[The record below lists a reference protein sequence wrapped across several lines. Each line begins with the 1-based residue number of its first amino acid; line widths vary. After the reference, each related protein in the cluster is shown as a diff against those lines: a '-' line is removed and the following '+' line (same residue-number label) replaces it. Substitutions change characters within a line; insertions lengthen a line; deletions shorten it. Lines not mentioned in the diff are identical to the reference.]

1 MVVPAGLPQEIEPSA
16 NIIALRQDV
25 IHLLKSA
32 NEVVTAYNQLN
43 KTNFSGTV
51 PIQQA
56 LVNVEEL
63 ALRMAVV
70 APMKAG
76 KSTITNAIVGQPLL
90 PSRNT
95 AMTAIATEILLDT
108 EATEPTLIIPD
119 ETLDLFQ
126 EAAEKIR
133 EADRKNPETVR
144 QQLREKYPHLQ
155 ETLKDITDNRT
166 LFTLETSGLQKVRSA
181 LQQMNDLVRLTSE
194 VVPAYNPVKRMRLLP
209 QVYVAPFTPEG
220 EAINT
225 GLGNLVII
233 DTPGPNEAGENLEIK
248 NIFAEQ
254 LKRSSLILVVLD
266 FTQLNTEAAKDVQ
279 DTIKEI
285 TDIRGGTDSIYA
297 LVNKIDQRRPGDMT
311 PEQVQ
316 EFVQNQFKIPRA
328 HVYELSAQRAYCAA
342 CFLNQSN
349 LTHGEEWRTLP
360 ETRDL
365 AREIFGDEWEELLE
379 DMSRKKFTE
388 RAKKQWK
395 ERSGFQQFC
404 TKVIHGLMK
413 IVGPKVMRESLNTTQ
428 GFMNQLL
435 QGVALRQKANQKD
448 VDKLKEQIQ
457 QLSQDMD
464 SIKKLVERL
473 GIIEQY
479 KNNIKNHL
487 ENEVNK
493 LKEQS
498 KIDINHLFD
507 EEKYSQ
513 ASLPEK
519 IYRDINAKLV
529 EFRDF
534 VANHIPN
541 HHIQGLLTFMTNSQ
555 KTSGKEGSGKKI
567 QFDSKEKATEFQQKI
582 FDLISKK
589 VEYQFS
595 EAQKSVDNF
604 VEEAIQKLKAKV
616 PETVQPI
623 LEKAQKRLEKAFDM
637 QLDPPNLEIP
647 EMSLSH
653 HGTKIQEI
661 SERVIRIRIA
671 EKRFWWHWLWLIPKE
686 VEETYVVEETYEETV
701 PKFVVSLDEVINDIN
716 HQIDTQAEEI
726 QKTVN
731 KYLEQDF
738 KTQVEQYIQSLTGY
752 LSDYRTVLTESQEYQ
767 KKSTSEKEEKMQQLK
782 EMEDRAKHILDAI
795 PTYLNRVNVLLPSSS
810 AS

>member
-1 MVVPAGLPQEIEPSA
+1 MVVPAGLPQEIEPSE
-16 NIIALRQDV
+16 NIIEALWQDV

-32 NEVVTAYNQLN
+32 NEVVTAYNQLY

-108 EATEPTLIIPD
+108 ESTEPTLIIPD

-144 QQLREKYPHLQ
+144 QQVREKYPHLQ

-194 VVPAYNPVKRMRLLP
+194 VVPACNPVKRMRLLP

-220 EAINT
+220 KAINT

-311 PEQVQ
+311 SEQVQ

-360 ETRDL
+360 ETQDL
-365 AREIFGDEWEELLE
+365 AREMFGDDWEERLE
-379 DMSRKKFTE
+379 GITRKEFTE
-388 RAKKQWK
+388 KAKKQWK
-395 ERSGFQQFC
+395 ERSGFQQFY
-404 TKVIHGLMK
+404 TKVIHELMK

-435 QGVALRQKANQKD
+435 QRVALGQKADQKR
-448 VDKLKEQIQ
+448 VDMLKKQIQ

-498 KIDINHLFD
+498 KININHLFD

-513 ASLPEK
+513 ASSPEK
-519 IYRDINAKLV
+519 IYTDINAKLV
-529 EFRDF
+529 KYRDL
-534 VANHIPN
+534 VASR
-541 HHIQGLLTFMTNSQ
+541 IQGLLTYIKLISDTQ
-555 KTSGKEGSGKKI
+555 KTSEKEGSGKKI
-567 QFDSKEKATEFQQKI
+567 KFDSKEEAIQFQQQI

-595 EAQKSVDNF
+595 ETQKSVDNF
-604 VEEAIQKLKAKV
+604 VEEAVQKLKAELT
-616 PETVQPI
+616 ETVQPI
-623 LEKAQKRLEKAFDM
+623 LERAQKRLEKAFDM
-637 QLDPPNLEIP
+637 QLDPPNLETP

-653 HGTKIQEI
+653 HGTKIKEI
-661 SERVIRIRIA
+661 SERVIRIRTV

-686 VEETYVVEETYEETV
+686 VEETYEETV

-752 LSDYRTVLTESQEYQ
+752 LSDYQTVLTESQKY
-767 KKSTSEKEEKMQQLK
+767 KRKSTSKKMQQLK
-782 EMEDRAKHILDAI
+782 EMEARAKHILDAI
-795 PTYLNRVNVLLPSSS
+795 PTYLNRVNVLLSSSS